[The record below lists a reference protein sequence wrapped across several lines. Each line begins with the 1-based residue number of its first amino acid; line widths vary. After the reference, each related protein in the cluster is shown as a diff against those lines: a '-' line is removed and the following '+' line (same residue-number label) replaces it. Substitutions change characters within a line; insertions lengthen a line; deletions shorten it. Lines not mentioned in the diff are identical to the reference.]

1 MKTNKMI
8 FLTMLFLV
16 RLSGYGQL
24 KGPDGFYR
32 AGFTDLQ
39 IAYSKTTSLIF
50 PYPIKTID
58 KGSEGV
64 LIQKARGVE
73 NILLVKAAE
82 HDFAQTNLTVV
93 TTDGKL
99 YGFVLNYDEQCPDLN
114 LIADNS
120 IVVHRDI
127 QFSLENENKKEIE
140 QYARLA
146 LYKNQQKI
154 DLRKES
160 SKITLELTG
169 LFIHQ
174 EVVYFRLVLGNDSN
188 VSFDMDQLR
197 FFICDQRRSTRTA
210 VQEIEISPLLI
221 TSDPLRIPDN
231 SKVAIVAALPKFTVP
246 KKKILTIQLVERN
259 AQRQVAINM
268 NSRDFLGL
276 DILNIL

>member
-174 EVVYFRLVLGNDSN
+174 KSA
-188 VSFDMDQLR
+188 
-197 FFICDQRRSTRTA
+197 RS
-210 VQEIEISPLLI
+210 
-221 TSDPLRIPDN
+221 
-231 SKVAIVAALPKFTVP
+231 
-246 KKKILTIQLVERN
+246 
-259 AQRQVAINM
+259 
-268 NSRDFLGL
+268 
-276 DILNIL
+276 